1 MTDFLPVEARIRQ
14 YAATDARDVVA
25 LSLRAWVSVF
35 DSERAVMGDEIF
47 ERLNGEDWRRR
58 QRKDVEAALADDHM
72 TVWVADV
79 DGRAVGFVAAKLDP
93 DESIGEIY
101 MLAVDPDRQRRGL
114 SGELTAVAT
123 EWIRA
128 AGLSISM
135 IDTGGDPAHEPA
147 RRLYEQAGYTP
158 MPIVRYFKA
167 L

>member
-1 MTDFLPVEARIRQ
+1 MEARIRS
-14 YAATDARDVVA
+14 YAATDAPDVVA
-25 LSLRAWVSVF
+25 LSLRAWASVF

-47 ERLNGEDWRRR
+47 ERLNGADWRRR
-58 QRKDVEAALADDHM
+58 QQKDVEDALADDHM

-93 DESIGEIY
+93 DQSIGEIY
-101 MLAVDPDRQRRGL
+101 MLAVDPDHQRSGL
-114 SGELTAVAT
+114 GAELTTVAT

-128 AGLSISM
+128 AGLSIAM
-135 IDTGGDPAHEPA
+135 IDTGGDPGHEPA
-147 RRLYEQAGYTP
+147 RRLYEQAGYRP

>member
-1 MTDFLPVEARIRQ
+1 MDAHIRP
-14 YAATDARDVVA
+14 YAATDAPDVVA
-25 LSLRAWVSVF
+25 VSLRAWASVF

-72 TVWVADV
+72 TVWVADA

-93 DESIGEIY
+93 DVGIGEIY
-101 MLAVDPDRQRRGL
+101 MLAIDPDHQRRGL
-114 SGELTAVAT
+114 GGELTAVAT

-128 AGLSISM
+128 AGLSIAM
-135 IDTGGDPAHEPA
+135 IDTGGDPGHAPA
-147 RRLYEQAGYTP
+147 RRLYEQAGFTP
-158 MPIVRYFKA
+158 MPLVRYFKA

>member
-1 MTDFLPVEARIRQ
+1 VEAHIRP
-14 YAATDARDVVA
+14 YAATDASDVVA
-25 LSLRAWVSVF
+25 LSLRAWAPVF
-35 DSERAVMGDEIF
+35 DSERTVLGSEIF

-58 QRKDVEAALADDHM
+58 QQKDVEHALADDRM

-79 DGRAVGFVAAKLDP
+79 DGRAVGFVAAKLDR

-101 MLAVDPDRQRRGL
+101 MLAVDPDHQRRGL
-114 SGELTAVAT
+114 GIELTSVAT

-128 AGLSISM
+128 EGLPIAM
-135 IDTGGDPAHEPA
+135 IDTGGDPGHAPA
-147 RRLYEQAGYTP
+147 RRLYEQAGYRP

>member
-1 MTDFLPVEARIRQ
+1 MEARIRP
-14 YAATDARDVVA
+14 YAATDAPDVVA
-25 LSLRAWVSVF
+25 LSLRAWASVF

-72 TVWVADV
+72 NVWVADV
-79 DGRAVGFVAAKLDP
+79 DGHAVGFVAAKLDP

-101 MLAVDPDRQRRGL
+101 MLAIDPDHQRRGL
-114 SGELTAVAT
+114 GGELTAVAT

-128 AGLSISM
+128 AGMSIAM
-135 IDTGGDPAHEPA
+135 IDTGGDPGHAPA
-147 RRLYEQAGYTP
+147 RRLYEQAGYRP